1 MSASISKKQEAL
13 KTKKDVILA
22 VVALFFYIILT
33 SVLLHFHEFGR
44 DEWQA
49 IQIGNDIHNFPDLI
63 HRLRAEGHPFLW
75 FAICK
80 FAYTIDSSLSI
91 IKLIHFFITWAIA
104 FILLLKINVRIA
116 YKILFLFGYFMF
128 YEYAAIVRNYSLVVL
143 FAMLALAELQK
154 GGKYNIYILI
164 LALAGMAFT
173 HIYGLMIAAGIV
185 FYLFYDKL
193 QEPKKLFSDRKLN
206 ILLLVFT
213 AVSIFTAWCLWP
225 EKRAYLYPAEH
236 SKIINLILQT
246 PKALASI
253 WNALINIP
261 PFIVNFHNEN
271 IVDFILQK
279 TVLSSIQD
287 ERKLHI
293 IIYIVKSV
301 LLLPVLYGIYRI
313 FRKEKRLLLTLIFTW
328 GLFYIFQVEIFWGL
342 LRHNGFYFVSL
353 FLLICLRKETE
364 NKPNIFITSLLG
376 LQLIAAVWAFCM
388 EIKYDYS
395 GAEKTVASI
404 TKTNDSQKILIET
417 NNPSYASSLKGY
429 LADDNKR
436 TTFFINGKIQKTDY
450 VKWEDIPTDKD
461 YNDGSDFYWQL
472 NCLKDIS
479 FGPELSKTKKVLIL
493 TYDPEI
499 KNKASLD
506 SLINCGVDFKK
517 FDKTIN
523 DENFY
528 VLKFKD

>member
-80 FAYTIDSSLSI
+80 FAYTIDSSLST

-128 YEYAAIVRNYSLVVL
+128 YEYAAIVRNYSLVIL
-143 FAMLALAELQK
+143 FAMIALRELQK
-154 GGKYNIYILI
+154 EKKYNIYILI
-164 LALAGMAFT
+164 LALAGMACT
-173 HIYGLMIAAGIV
+173 HIYGLMMATGIV

-193 QEPKKLFSDRKLN
+193 QSPRKIFSDKKLN
-206 ILLLVFT
+206 ILLLLFISI
-213 AVSIFTAWCLWP
+213 SIFTAYCLWP

-236 SKIINLILQT
+236 SKILNLVLQA

-279 TVLSSIQD
+279 TVLSSMQD

-293 IIYIVKSV
+293 IIYIVKSI
-301 LLLPVLYGIYRI
+301 LLLPVLFGIYRI
-313 FRKEKRLLLTLIFTW
+313 FRKEKKLLFTLIFTW

-342 LRHNGFYFVSL
+342 IRHNGFYFVSL
-353 FLLICLRKETE
+353 FLLICLKKEMDH
-364 NKPNIFITSLLG
+364 KSNIFITSLLG
-376 LQLIAAVWAFCM
+376 LQLIAAAWAFSM
-388 EIKYDYS
+388 EMQYDYS
-395 GAEKTVASI
+395 GAKRTVASI
-404 TKTNDSQKILIET
+404 IQTSGSQKLLIET

-429 LADDNKR
+429 LSNDMNR
-436 TTFFINGKIQKTDY
+436 TSFYINGKTEKTDY
-450 VKWEDIPTDKD
+450 VKWENISADKD
-461 YNDGSDFYWQL
+461 YNDGSDFQWQL

-479 FGPELSKTKKVLIL
+479 FGPEFSKTKKVLVL
-493 TYDPEI
+493 SYDPKI
-499 KNKASLD
+499 KNKASVD
-506 SLINCGVDFKK
+506 SLINSGVNFRK
-517 FDKTIN
+517 FDNTIN
-523 DENFY
+523 DENF
-528 VLKFKD
+528 